1 MPVVDEPV
9 TVVVSVNGW
18 VRSRQGHGHDPAGFN
33 FKTGDALYATYEC
46 RTTDQLVALTNTG
59 RSYSVSVAGLPG
71 ARGDGAPM
79 TTMVELEPG
88 SRLVHFLAGPA
99 ETDVVLATQA
109 GQGFVSKLAGLQAR
123 NRAGKQFM
131 TLDAGDQ
138 PVVLRSLQPGSGALA
153 VLTTTGRL
161 LVFGLDEIKV
171 LATGGRGVS
180 LVTLE
185 GPKDGLLDVS
195 PVSESG
201 LVIAGEGRAGKW
213 TELAMNRKDLLVHVG
228 KRARK
233 GRALEAKLKA
243 KQLRPA

>member
-1 MPVVDEPV
+1 M
-9 TVVVSVNGW
+9 
-18 VRSRQGHGHDPAGFN
+18 
-33 FKTGDALYATYEC
+33 
-46 RTTDQLVALTNTG
+46 
-59 RSYSVSVAGLPG
+59 
-71 ARGDGAPM
+71 
-79 TTMVELEPG
+79 
-88 SRLVHFLAGPA
+88 
-99 ETDVVLATQA
+99 
-109 GQGFVSKLAGLQAR
+109 
-123 NRAGKQFM
+123 
-131 TLDAGDQ
+131 
-138 PVVLRSLQPGSGALA
+138 A

-201 LVIAGEGRAGKW
+201 LVVAGEGRAGKW
-213 TELAMNRKDLLVHVG
+213 TELAMTRKDLLVHVG

-233 GRALEAKLKA
+233 GKALEAKLKA